1 MMRLG
6 GDFSDVAAPR
16 AAGQSPMLNKLLE
29 PFRRALEKRRK
40 RAEFERLQATGEL
53 DRILD
58 EARYAWVRG
67 DQGDDFLHVYRKD
80 DMSLGSELFSTYSRE
95 EAIWWI
101 VQRHLEETRKKSA
114 EIQ

>member
-1 MMRLG
+1 
-6 GDFSDVAAPR
+6 
-16 AAGQSPMLNKLLE
+16 MLDAIFDPIKRFLE
-29 PFRRALEKRRK
+29 ERRK
-40 RAEFERLQATGEL
+40 RAGFERLQATGEL

-58 EARYAWVRG
+58 EARYVWVRG

-101 VQRHLEETRKKSA
+101 VQRHMEETRKKPA